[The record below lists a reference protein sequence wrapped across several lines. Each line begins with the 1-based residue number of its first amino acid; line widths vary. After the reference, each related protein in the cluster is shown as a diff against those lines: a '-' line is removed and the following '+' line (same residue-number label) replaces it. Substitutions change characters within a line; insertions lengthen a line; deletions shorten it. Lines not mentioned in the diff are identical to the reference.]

1 MNKNAITSEPLDELY
16 SGNVSI
22 KRRSQLKLVWF
33 RFKKNKMALLGL
45 VIVAFLAIV
54 AIFANII
61 ADYDT
66 LAIQQNMSIRMTA
79 PCAEHIFG
87 TDHYGRDMFARI
99 VHGARISLSMGFITL
114 GISLIA
120 GSVLGSIAGFYGGRI
135 DNVIMRVCDIFL
147 AIPSTLF
154 ALTIV
159 AALGGGLTNL
169 LIAMSISR
177 IPNTARVVRSSI
189 LNVQG
194 SDYIEAAR
202 ACGTPDARIIVKHI
216 IPNAIGPIIVSA
228 TLGLGSTIVAIA
240 GMSFI
245 GLGVEAPRP
254 EWGAMLSEGKQ
265 FLRTEPYLCII
276 PGIAIVFAVLGF
288 NLVGDGLRDALD
300 PKLKN

>member
-1 MNKNAITSEPLDELY
+1 MSTKEGKTAAQPGRDDAAE
-16 SGNVSI
+16 I
-22 KRRSQLKLVWF
+22 KRRSQLRLIWF
-33 RFKKNKMALLGL
+33 RFKKNKMALVG
-45 VIVAFLAIV
+45 LAIIVILALV
-54 AIFANII
+54 AIFADVI

-66 LAIQQNMSIRMTA
+66 LAIKQDMSIRMT
-79 PCAEHIFG
+79 PPNAEHIFG

-114 GISLIA
+114 GISLTVGSLL
-120 GSVLGSIAGFYGGRI
+120 GSVAGFYGGTI
-135 DNVIMRVCDIFL
+135 DNLIMRICDIFL

-159 AALGGGLTNL
+159 AALGGGLVNL

-177 IPNTARVVRSSI
+177 IPSTARVVRSSI

-202 ACGTPDARIIVKHI
+202 ACGTPDSRIILKHI

-228 TLGLGSTIVAIA
+228 TLGLGNTIVAIA

-245 GLGVEAPRP
+245 GLGVEAPAP

-265 FLRTEPYLCII
+265 YLRSDPYLCMI
-276 PGIAIVFAVLGF
+276 PGLAIVFAVLGF

>member
-1 MNKNAITSEPLDELY
+1 MSSKDLKIIADANQDDLSN
-16 SGNVSI
+16 I
-22 KRRSQLKLVWF
+22 KSRSQLKLIWF

-45 VIVAFLAIV
+45 AIILALALV
-54 AIFANII
+54 AIFAEVI
-61 ADYDT
+61 ADYET
-66 LAIQQNMSIRMTA
+66 MAVTQNMSMRKQ
-79 PCAEHIFG
+79 PPSAEHIFG

-99 VHGARISLSMGFITL
+99 VHGARISLTMGFITL
-114 GISLIA
+114 GISLTVGA
-120 GSVLGSIAGFYGGRI
+120 LLGSIAGFYGGTI
-135 DNVIMRVCDIFL
+135 DNVIMRICDIFL

-159 AALGGGLTNL
+159 AALGGGLMNL

-202 ACGTPDARIIVKHI
+202 ACGTPDSRIIMKHI

-228 TLGLGSTIVAIA
+228 TLGLGNTIVAIA

-245 GLGVEAPRP
+245 GLGVEAPTP

-265 FLRTEPYLCII
+265 FLRTDPHLCII
-276 PGIAIVFAVLGF
+276 PGIAIVCAVLGF

>member
-1 MNKNAITSEPLDELY
+1 MSSKELSAIAQANQDDLS
-16 SGNVSI
+16 SI
-22 KRRSQLKLVWF
+22 KSRSQWKLVWF
-33 RFKKNKMALLGL
+33 RFKKNKMALVGLGI
-45 VIVAFLAIV
+45 IVLLALV
-54 AIFANII
+54 AIFANVI

-66 LAIQQNMSIRMTA
+66 LAVKQNMSIRMTP
-79 PCAEHIFG
+79 PCKEHIFG

-99 VHGARISLSMGFITL
+99 VHGARISLTMGFITL
-114 GISLIA
+114 GISLTV

-135 DNVIMRVCDIFL
+135 DNIIMRVCDVFL

-159 AALGGGLTNL
+159 AALGGGLVNL

-177 IPNTARVVRSSI
+177 IPNMARVVRSSI

-202 ACGTPDARIIVKHI
+202 ACGTKDSRIIMKHI
-216 IPNAIGPIIVSA
+216 IPNAIGPIIVQA
-228 TLGLGSTIVAIA
+228 TLGLGNTIVAIA

-245 GLGVEAPRP
+245 GLGVEAPQP

-265 FLRTEPYLCII
+265 YLRSQPYLCMI

>member
-1 MNKNAITSEPLDELY
+1 MSSNELRAIANASQSDDTY
-16 SGNVSI
+16 I
-22 KRRSQLKLVWF
+22 KRRSQLKLIWF
-33 RFKKNKMALLGL
+33 RFRKNKMAIFGL
-45 VIVAFLAIV
+45 SIIIVLAVIAL
-54 AIFANII
+54 FANVI

-66 LAIQQNMSIRMTA
+66 LAVQQNMSQRKL
-79 PCAEHIFG
+79 PPSAEHIFG
-87 TDHYGRDMFARI
+87 TDQYGRDMFARVI
-99 VHGARISLSMGFITL
+99 HGARISLTMGLITL
-114 GISLIA
+114 GISLTV
-120 GSVLGSIAGFYGGRI
+120 GSVLGSIAGFYGGKI
-135 DNVIMRVCDIFL
+135 DNIIMRICDVFL

-159 AALGGGLTNL
+159 AALGGGLVNL

-177 IPNTARVVRSSI
+177 IPSTARVVRSSI

-202 ACGTPDARIIVKHI
+202 ACGTPDYRIIMKHI

-228 TLGLGSTIVAIA
+228 TLGLGNTIVAIA

-245 GLGVEAPRP
+245 GLGVESPTP

-265 FLRTEPYLCII
+265 YLRTDPHMCLI
-276 PGIAIVFAVLGF
+276 PGLAIVLAVLGF

>member
-1 MNKNAITSEPLDELY
+1 MSSRELNTMAQVGQ
-16 SGNVSI
+16 SGSPAVKS
-22 KRRSQLKLVWF
+22 RGQLKLIWF

-45 VIVAFLAIV
+45 AIV
-54 AIFANII
+54 LALALVAVFAGVI

-66 LAIQQNMSIRMTA
+66 LAVKQNMSIRMTP
-79 PCAEHIFG
+79 PCKEHIFG

-99 VHGARISLSMGFITL
+99 VHGARISLTMGFITL
-114 GISLIA
+114 GISLTV
-120 GSVLGSIAGFYGGRI
+120 GSLLGSIAGFYGGKI
-135 DNVIMRVCDIFL
+135 DNVIMRICDVFL

-159 AALGGGLTNL
+159 AALGGGLVNL

-202 ACGTPDARIIVKHI
+202 ACGTPDRRIIMKHI

-228 TLGLGSTIVAIA
+228 TLGLGNTIVAIA

-245 GLGVEAPRP
+245 GLGVEAPTP

-265 FLRTEPYLCII
+265 FLRSDPYLCMI
-276 PGIAIVFAVLGF
+276 PGIAIVLAVLGF

>member
-1 MNKNAITSEPLDELY
+1 MSSKELNAVAKANQTDETA
-16 SGNVSI
+16 I

-33 RFKKNKMALLGL
+33 RFRKNKMAVFG
-45 VIVAFLAIV
+45 LAIIIALALV
-54 AIFANII
+54 AIFADVI

-66 LAIQQNMSIRMTA
+66 LAVQQNMAERKLA

-87 TDHYGRDMFARI
+87 TDGYGRDMFARI
-99 VHGARISLSMGFITL
+99 IHGARISLTMGFITL
-114 GISLIA
+114 GISLTI
-120 GSVLGSIAGFYGGRI
+120 GSILGSIAGFYGGTI
-135 DNVIMRVCDIFL
+135 DNVIMRICDVFM

-159 AALGGGLTNL
+159 AALGGGLVNL

-202 ACGTPDARIIVKHI
+202 ACGTPDRRIIMKHI

-228 TLGLGSTIVAIA
+228 TMGLGSTIVAIA

-245 GLGVEAPRP
+245 GLGVESPTP

-265 FLRTEPYLCII
+265 FLRTDPHMCLI
-276 PGIAIVFAVLGF
+276 PGLAIVLAVLGF